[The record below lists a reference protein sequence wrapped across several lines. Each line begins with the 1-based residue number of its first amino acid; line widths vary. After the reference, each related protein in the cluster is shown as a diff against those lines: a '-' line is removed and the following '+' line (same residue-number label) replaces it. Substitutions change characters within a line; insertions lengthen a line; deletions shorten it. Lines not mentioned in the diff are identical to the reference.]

1 MKRIK
6 VLFLAALL
14 TVGLISIAPRVEAA
28 NWVWAWSTDYA
39 TIQIDASTC
48 RWINGTL
55 SFWDSWYYIDSAGRN
70 KRINE
75 LQNAACRDG
84 ENVDYSNLRK
94 VISHRVMY
102 QAKDGTLYYKT
113 LHITWYDIDILPT
126 AKAGGFL
133 DTDGICLLKCRS
145 YDTSPKKVDAP
156 TFKMFFA
163 AFLSRS

>member
-1 MKRIK
+1 MVEQMKRIK
-6 VLFLAALL
+6 VLFLTALL
-14 TVGLISIAPRVEAA
+14 TVGMMSIAPRTEAA
-28 NWVWAWSTDYA
+28 NWVWVTSTDCE
-39 TIQIDASTC
+39 TIRVDANTC

-75 LQNAACRDG
+75 LQNAAYRDG

-113 LHITWYDIDILPT
+113 LHITWYDSKGYVINSADISSSNFKVLAPDT
-126 AKAGGFL
+126 IGEAEYHVAKRYA
-133 DTDGICLLKCRS
+133 R
-145 YDTSPKKVDAP
+145 
-156 TFKMFFA
+156 
-163 AFLSRS
+163 